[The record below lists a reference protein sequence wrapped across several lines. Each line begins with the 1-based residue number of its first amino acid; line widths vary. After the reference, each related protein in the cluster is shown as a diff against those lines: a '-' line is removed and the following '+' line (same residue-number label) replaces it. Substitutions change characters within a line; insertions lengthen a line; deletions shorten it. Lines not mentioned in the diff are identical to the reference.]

1 MSIQSL
7 TARRRRAWFA
17 SLLLVVATSG
27 HGASPSAPEAHE
39 VRVDGHPLR
48 VWEKRPADSPRSA
61 ILLIH
66 GRTWSSRPDFDLQ
79 VAGAQLS
86 LMDGL
91 TERGS
96 RALAVDLRGY
106 GETPRDATGWLTPER
121 AAADVI
127 GVLEWIAGQAG
138 AAPAGGDPSGAERP
152 WLFGWSYGS
161 LVAQLVAQRRPDLIA
176 GLILFG
182 YPQRPGIDVDPPE
195 AGGEPPRRA
204 TTAEAAAADFILPDA
219 ISPTAVAAFVQAALA
234 ADPVRADWRGL
245 AQWRLLD
252 PALVT
257 VPALLLEGF
266 HDPLARDEA
275 HAVLFAGLASSDKA
289 WVVIPGGS
297 HAAFLERPRDYFLAV
312 MDAFMHRPRP

>member
-1 MSIQSL
+1 MIIQVL
-7 TARRRRAWFA
+7 AAPFHRAWLA
-17 SLLLVVATSG
+17 GLLLLVAALA
-27 HGASPSAPEAHE
+27 HGAGPAAPEARE

-48 VWEKRPADSPRSA
+48 VWEKRPTAPPQST

-79 VAGAQLS
+79 AAGEQVS

-91 TERGS
+91 VERGS

-106 GETPRDATGWLTPER
+106 GETPRDASGWLTPER

-127 GVLEWIAGQAG
+127 GVLEWIAGQADTDR
-138 AAPAGGDPSGAERP
+138 GGTARP

-219 ISPTAVAAFVQAALA
+219 ISSTAIAAFVQAALA
-234 ADPVRADWRGL
+234 ADPVRTDWRGL

-257 VPALLLEGF
+257 VPVLLLEGF
-266 HDPLARDEA
+266 HDPLARDDA
-275 HAVLFAGLASSDKA
+275 HAALFAGLASSDKA

-312 MDAFMHRPRP
+312 MHTFMHQPRR

>member
-1 MSIQSL
+1 L
-7 TARRRRAWFA
+7 AGL
-17 SLLLVVATSG
+17 LLLVAALG
-27 HGASPSAPEAHE
+27 HGTGPADPRAHE

-48 VWEKRPADSPRSA
+48 VWEKRPADSPKST

-79 VAGAQLS
+79 VAGEQLS

-91 TERGS
+91 TARGS
-96 RALAVDLRGY
+96 QAYAVDLRGY
-106 GETPRDATGWLTPER
+106 GETPRDASGWLTPER

-127 GVLEWIAGQAG
+127 GVLEWITKQAG
-138 AAPAGGDPSGAERP
+138 ADRASAARP

-161 LVAQLVAQRRPDLIA
+161 LVAQRVAQLRPDLIA

-195 AGGEPPRRA
+195 ADGEPPRRA
-204 TTAEAAAADFILPDA
+204 TTAEAAASDFVLPDA
-219 ISPTAVAAFVQAALA
+219 ISPAAVAAFVQAALA

-252 PALVT
+252 PAQVT
-257 VPALLLEGF
+257 VPVLLLEGF
-266 HDPLARDEA
+266 HDPLVRDDA
-275 HAVLFAGLASSDKA
+275 QAALFAGLASSDKA

-312 MDAFMHRPRP
+312 MDIFMHRSRR